1 LSSLVD
7 AFDTLLTEHRKTFA
21 IMSSTIEVMAGPYHA
36 LPLVQH
42 WSPVPGTA
50 QTCVIAGFP
59 LDFLRSNFFPYLHTW
74 RWKTIDTA
82 TRTQAGP
89 KFCLINKP
97 LHPRCARPKFC
108 LINKPLRPRSAVPV
122 QALVRTSSE
131 DEASVRNYFQVD
143 ELEKEGDHD
152 EDAATEPDDD
162 PAIDCGNEDFAE
174 TVNASDAKSVTAQQ
188 LCDGV
193 AWAEKQEPVEQFML
207 HYEHAMAR
215 RLSRPEPAWVKKR
228 GGRVRHAAY
237 LLGMRL
243 PEFKP
248 SSEFGVDVLRAS
260 SPMMPP
266 AQPLLSKPIAK
277 PTLVPEKPTNAET
290 VDAADWE
297 FLDDMSL
304 PEMEQHIQRNE
315 TARLPSAAL
324 QDCSDCK
331 PTLKPVEVPLEARIH
346 YGDDWKPVQ
355 VKKKTQPKNSVS
367 NSESVKANATNTSAV
382 EQKTQPKKL
391 TAEQAAVKVFKGQ
404 IKARKLPMKYGFIEV
419 CAAHREALRAH
430 PLWTR
435 DVAVD
440 VFWHS
445 KDCNYLGQRAG
456 DIVKFTVSLMVDKN
470 GKVLQCFQ
478 AKNVAL
484 VRGG

>member
-1 LSSLVD
+1 
-7 AFDTLLTEHRKTFA
+7 
-21 IMSSTIEVMAGPYHA
+21 
-36 LPLVQH
+36 
-42 WSPVPGTA
+42 
-50 QTCVIAGFP
+50 
-59 LDFLRSNFFPYLHTW
+59 
-74 RWKTIDTA
+74 
-82 TRTQAGP
+82 
-89 KFCLINKP
+89 
-97 LHPRCARPKFC
+97 
-108 LINKPLRPRSAVPV
+108 
-122 QALVRTSSE
+122 
-131 DEASVRNYFQVD
+131 
-143 ELEKEGDHD
+143 
-152 EDAATEPDDD
+152 
-162 PAIDCGNEDFAE
+162 
-174 TVNASDAKSVTAQQ
+174 
-188 LCDGV
+188 
-193 AWAEKQEPVEQFML
+193 
-207 HYEHAMAR
+207 
-215 RLSRPEPAWVKKR
+215 
-228 GGRVRHAAY
+228 
-237 LLGMRL
+237 MRL

-346 YGDDWKPVQ
+346 YGDEWKPVQ
-355 VKKKTQPKNSVS
+355 VKKKTQPKKLNPSHHPKTSQAAAVEKVQEKTHSVS